1 MSSRRVSMPSSLFKT
16 IEEDPKD
23 QCSGVIRGKTRGDI
37 CSSITY
43 MSIQA
48 TFLTGLQILKL
59 KLLWKYD
66 PKDCS
71 GVIREKNNKGFWIR
85 WPLSFFVVCFLYHP
99 ICVVLWYINLDIAGL
114 QILWKMTFTD
124 TLVKIGYLLQTFVKH
139 SMAISKIGV
148 NKTYF
153 LVTFLSAKTNWIFIS
168 IVFKLQRN
176 TMCQPPGV
184 SYKLA
189 QLEHEET
196 FIRHNWNWKLE
207 KKKHSKVITSVC
219 NTILTESIF

>member
-1 MSSRRVSMPSSLFKT
+1 MCPCPRRFSRRLKRTPKISVVASLEEKQGGIYVVLLPICQFRQRFWQVCKSWNWNFYENMTPKIVVVSSEK
-16 IEEDPKD
+16 
-23 QCSGVIRGKTRGDI
+23 
-37 CSSITY
+37 
-43 MSIQA
+43 
-48 TFLTGLQILKL
+48 
-59 KLLWKYD
+59 
-66 PKDCS
+66 
-71 GVIREKNNKGFWIR
+71 KNNKGFWIR